1 MRRYE
6 KVGFPIPE
14 EGEGK
19 YLEKKKYFF
28 AEEKKNRE
36 GKGRKCL
43 EKGKYLVSGGE

>member
-19 YLEKKKYFF
+19 YLEKKIFF
-28 AEEKKNRE
+28 AEEKKNGERNG
-36 GKGRKCL
+36 GKKL
-43 EKGKYLVSGGE
+43 EKENILLFSD